1 MLAFN
6 GMLDY
11 FDGTNDLHGVDVRTS
26 VADIKKDLDINSGT
40 FYVMGKV
47 GTLFGFF
54 EYTDDYMPAN
64 KAYLLVDGEAAARGL
79 TMVFADE
86 ASGILSLSTDSK
98 DAKDASAYYD
108 LYGRKV
114 ARPAKGLYI
123 HNGKK
128 VVIK

>member
-1 MLAFN
+1 MIPE
-6 GMLDY
+6 
-11 FDGTNDLHGVDVRTS
+11 GTAVIIVVSD
-26 VADIKKDLDINSGT
+26 NS
-40 FYVMGKV
+40 MS
-47 GTLFGFF
+47 
-54 EYTDDYMPAN
+54 MPAS
-64 KAYLLVDGEAAARGL
+64 KAFLLVDEDGDALARGL